1 MTPAPSQDEAEAPSG
16 EGPAA
21 APEAAR
27 PPGPPGPLGRCG
39 RPGGKPKGFRIDK
52 SVFWILG
59 FALIFTAIAYLKSP
73 SLAFQGGEIALRL
86 LVEILPSLLAGL
98 LLGAMIQVLVPKE
111 LVAGWAGQSSGI
123 KGLAFATAA
132 GAITPGGPFV
142 QFPLIASLWQAGAG
156 VGPVTA
162 YLISWTLIGVNKLL
176 IWEVPVMGWRYTI
189 AKTAACVAAPLV
201 IGWLTAWIFARME
214 TVLN

>member
-1 MTPAPSQDEAEAPSG
+1 MTAAPGQDEAPSG
-16 EGPAA
+16 GGTPAA
-21 APEAAR
+21 AATR
-27 PPGPPGPLGRCG
+27 TGPPVRGGPA
-39 RPGGKPKGFRIDK
+39 GGKRRRFKVDT

-59 FALIFTAIAYLKSP
+59 MALIFTVIAYLKSP
-73 SLAFQGGEIALRL
+73 SLAYQGGEIALRL
-86 LVEILPSLLAGL
+86 LVDILPSLLAGL

-111 LVAGWAGQSSGI
+111 LVAGWAGEGSGL

-189 AKTAACVAAPLV
+189 AKTLACLAVPLLV
-201 IGWLTAWIFARME
+201 GWLTALIFERME
-214 TVLN
+214 VLFS